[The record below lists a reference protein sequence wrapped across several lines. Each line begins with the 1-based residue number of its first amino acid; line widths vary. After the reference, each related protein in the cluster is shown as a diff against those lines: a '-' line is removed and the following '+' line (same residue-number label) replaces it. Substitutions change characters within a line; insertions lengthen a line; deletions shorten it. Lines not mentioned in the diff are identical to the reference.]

1 MTHLHN
7 NDEDYSNN
15 GDEEADEDAS
25 NGDEEALKRVAC
37 VIQKHNNSIDYNYTK
52 SLLSITS
59 DCSSGKGLS
68 SAKVIQ
74 KNELPK
80 CASCALGSS
89 CKATSEGN

>member
-52 SLLSITS
+52 SLRT
-59 DCSSGKGLS
+59 
-68 SAKVIQ
+68 
-74 KNELPK
+74 
-80 CASCALGSS
+80 SS
-89 CKATSEGN
+89 CTITETGNKAMKVVPGA